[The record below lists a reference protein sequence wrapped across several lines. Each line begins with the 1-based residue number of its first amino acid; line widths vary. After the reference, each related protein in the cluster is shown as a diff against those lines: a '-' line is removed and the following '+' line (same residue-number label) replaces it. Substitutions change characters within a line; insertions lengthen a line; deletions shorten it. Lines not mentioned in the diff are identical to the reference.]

1 MTVKE
6 LKKWLDK
13 KPDDAEV
20 RVDVYTHTKRREVI
34 IVNDYK
40 NGKTDSEDVTV
51 FLSKSG
57 VE

>member
-6 LKKWLDK
+6 LKKWLNN

-20 RVDVYTHTKRREVI
+20 RADVYMHNKRREVI
-34 IVNDYK
+34 IVNDCK
-40 NGKTDSEDVTV
+40 DGKTDSEDVTV
-51 FLSKSG
+51 FLSEDG

>member
-6 LKKWLDK
+6 LKKWLNN

-20 RVDVYTHTKRREVI
+20 RADVYTHNKRREVI

-40 NGKTDSEDVTV
+40 DGKTDSEDVTV
-51 FLSKSG
+51 FLSEDG